1 MAPTIT
7 PGALFPSMAFSLVDG
22 SKKSLD
28 SGSSWTLLIVY
39 RGRHCARCKTYLS
52 KLDGLLPRLA
62 DLGVETLV
70 VSADPVDRAR
80 ADAKDFGWRF
90 PLAHGLTVEQ
100 MRQLGLFVSDSLS
113 DKEPGH
119 PFAEPGLFVINGE
132 GRVQVVAISNSASVR
147 PDLDVV
153 VDGIGAMQA
162 KALPVRGLAA

>member
-7 PGALFPSMAFSLVDG
+7 PGTLFPFMAFSLVDG
-22 SKKSLD
+22 TTKTLD
-28 SGSSWTLLIVY
+28 YSSSWTLLIVY
-39 RGRHCARCKTYLS
+39 RGRHCGRCKAYLS
-52 KLDGLLPRLA
+52 KLDGLLPQLA

-70 VSADPVDRAR
+70 VSADLLDRAR

-90 PLAHGLTVEQ
+90 PLAYGLTAEQ
-100 MRQLGLFVSDSLS
+100 MGQLGLFVSDGLS
-113 DKEPGH
+113 EKEPGH
-119 PFAEPGLFVINGE
+119 RFAEPGLFVINGE
-132 GRVQVVAISNSASVR
+132 GRVQVVAVSNSASVR